1 MHLFDVVLKPFSIC
15 EWFVTKFTLVISHF
29 FMHYLKTRFFLFN
42 DFKTLKEMHLQLH
55 SWLSCSWRTL
65 TCLLFTCTSLKMIVK
80 IGLFCKG
87 FITQFT
93 FEPLFFYHPLI
104 GQQRKS
110 LMTCFTLK
118 KSVDNCYTFMHAQV
132 WHDFLEFLWMQMLC
146 HKFHINK
153 FHEQMSGKFGD
164 FFVTS
169 KWIVE
174 RV

>member
-29 FMHYLKTRFFLFN
+29 FMHYLKTGFFLFN

-93 FEPLFFYHPLI
+93 FEPY
-104 GQQRKS
+104 
-110 LMTCFTLK
+110 
-118 KSVDNCYTFMHAQV
+118 
-132 WHDFLEFLWMQMLC
+132 FLSPPNRPTKEIFDDM
-146 HKFHINK
+146 FHIEK
-153 FHEQMSGKFGD
+153 VIWHLLHLHAC
-164 FFVTS
+164 TS
-169 KWIVE
+169 LTWFSRISLNANALSQVSHK
-174 RV
+174 